1 MPAKL
6 IIAIFAAIFLYSSDE
21 FFMIGK
27 KIKGKNKKL
36 KAVDFFCCSGGVT
49 HGFRKAGIKV
59 LGGIDIEGVYKN
71 TYEKNNKGSK
81 FLEADVA
88 KLHPEDLISAFGIS
102 KDMDNLIFVG
112 CSPCQYYT
120 TIQTD
125 KTKSTETKLLLE
137 EFKRFVDYF
146 NPAYI
151 FIENV
156 PGLETREGS
165 PLANFKLFIQ
175 EKGYAF
181 KDKIVNAA
189 HYNVPQN
196 RRRYV
201 LIASRL
207 DKNIVIPEGNKED
220 IKTVKQAIGNLKSI
234 PAGFR
239 DKSDLKHWT
248 AELKPINLERIKNT
262 SHNGGTRLD
271 WKNIESLQLNCYK
284 DKDHTFPDVYGRMYW
299 DQPAP
304 TITTKF
310 HSISNGRFGHPEQD
324 RAISLREGAILQS
337 FPEDYKFYSD
347 SMVIIARMIGNAVP
361 PELSKAVA
369 KTIISL

>member
-1 MPAKL
+1 MT
-6 IIAIFAAIFLYSSDE
+6 
-21 FFMIGK
+21 GK
-27 KIKGKNKKL
+27 KIKGKTKKL

-49 HGFRKAGIKV
+49 YGFRKAGIKV
-59 LGGIDIEGVYKN
+59 LGGIDIEGVYKK

-88 KLHPEDLISAFGIS
+88 KLQPEDLVSAFGIS
-102 KDMDNLIFVG
+102 KDMDDLIFVG

-146 NPAYI
+146 NPGYI
-151 FIENV
+151 FVENV

-165 PLANFKLFIQ
+165 PLANFKLFL
-175 EKGYAF
+175 EDKGYAF
-181 KDKIVNAA
+181 ADKIINAS

-207 DKNIVIPEGNKED
+207 NRDLSIPEGNKED
-220 IKTVKQAIGNLKSI
+220 IKTVKEAIGGLKPI

-239 DKSDLKHWT
+239 DKSDSKHWT
-248 AELKPINLERIKNT
+248 AELKPINLARIKHT
-262 SHNGGTRLD
+262 SHDGGTRLD
-271 WKNIESLQLNCYK
+271 WKNIENLQLNCYK
-284 DKDHTFPDVYGRMYW
+284 DKDHTFSDVYGRMYW

-337 FPEDYKFYSD
+337 FPEDYKFHSD
-347 SMVIIARMIGNAVP
+347 SMVVVARMIGNAVP
-361 PELSKAVA
+361 PQLSKHIA
-369 KTIISL
+369 KTILTLSTNVG

>member
-1 MPAKL
+1 M
-6 IIAIFAAIFLYSSDE
+6 
-21 FFMIGK
+21 
-27 KIKGKNKKL
+27 
-36 KAVDFFCCSGGVT
+36 AVDFFCCAGGVT
-49 HGFRKAGIKV
+49 NGFRKAGIKV
-59 LGGIDIEGVYKN
+59 LGGIDIDGNYKE
-71 TYEKNNKGSK
+71 TYEKNNEGSK
-81 FLEADVA
+81 FIQIDISELR
-88 KLHPEDLISAFGIS
+88 PEDLEGELGIE

-151 FIENV
+151 FVENV

-165 PLANFKLFIQ
+165 PLANFKLFLKK
-175 EKGYAF
+175 KGYAF

-189 HYNVPQN
+189 HYDVPQN

-207 DKNIVIPEGNKED
+207 DKNISIPAGNVGSM
-220 IKTVKQAIGNLKSI
+220 KTVKQAIGNLKPI

-239 DKSDLKHWT
+239 NNSSSKHWT
-248 AELKPINLERIKNT
+248 AELTSINLERLKHT
-262 SHNGGTRLD
+262 SHDGGTRLD
-271 WKNIESLQLNCYK
+271 WKNNEKLQLRCYK
-284 DKDHTFPDVYGRMYW
+284 DKDHTFSDVYSRMYW
-299 DQPAP
+299 NEPAP

-337 FPEDYKFYSD
+337 FPKNYKFYSN

-361 PELSKAVA
+361 PNLAKSIAVS
-369 KTIISL
+369 IINL